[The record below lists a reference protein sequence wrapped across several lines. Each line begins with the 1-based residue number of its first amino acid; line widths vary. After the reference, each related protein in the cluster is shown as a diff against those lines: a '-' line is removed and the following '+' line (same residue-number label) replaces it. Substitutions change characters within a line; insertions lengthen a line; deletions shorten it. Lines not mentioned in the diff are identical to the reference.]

1 MVKKMLKRII
11 NVMFVVAITVTPIL
25 TIAGV
30 NAVSDVKNTSLVIEK
45 SVFKNGTVIQV
56 AKVEQEV
63 VRPII
68 NKQADK
74 PPSSAPINGWLLFSA
89 LFGFIL
95 LCNRWTV

>member
-1 MVKKMLKRII
+1 MLKKII

-30 NAVSDVKNTSLVIEK
+30 NAVSDVKNTPLVIEK
-45 SVFKNGTVIQV
+45 SVFKNGAGIQV

-68 NKQADK
+68 NKQADETQ
-74 PPSSAPINGWLLFSA
+74 SSAPINGWLLLSA
-89 LFGFIL
+89 LFGFVL